1 MKKENIDY
9 IVVEAGYGSLE
20 LISNFIQKKCLITNL
35 SFKKTW
41 ELMLTVDEICSSIIT
56 CKNND
61 PNIIK
66 VTWENLGNV
75 IKIEI
80 IDDGTIFNPL
90 NINDPDYGLGVQLI
104 KEMVDY
110 CEYKRENGYNIVTLK
125 KYRRK
130 KCRKRKF

>member
-20 LISNFIQKKCLITNL
+20 LISNFIQKKCLISNL

-56 CKNND
+56 CRNND

-66 VTWENLGNV
+66 VTWENFENT

-80 IDDGTIFNPL
+80 IDDGTPFNPL
-90 NINDPDYGLGVQLI
+90 SLNDQDYGLGVHLI
-104 KEMVDY
+104 KEMIDY
-110 CEYKRENGYNIVTLK
+110 CEYKRENGYNIVILK
-125 KYRRK
+125 KL
-130 KCRKRKF
+130 KRKCKK

>member
-1 MKKENIDY
+1 MKKEKIDY
-9 IVVEAGYGSLE
+9 IIVEASYGSLE
-20 LISNFIQKKCLITNL
+20 LISNFIQKKCILSNL

-66 VTWENLGNV
+66 VTWENVDNL

-80 IDDGTIFNPL
+80 IDDGTSFNPL
-90 NINDPDYGLGVQLI
+90 NVRETDYGLGFQLI
-104 KEMVDY
+104 KEMIDY
-110 CEYKRENGYNIVTLK
+110 CEYKRENGYNVVILK
-125 KYRRK
+125 KY
-130 KCRKRKF
+130 KRKCKNKK